1 MLVRRTGDTLVTDPL
16 PTTPEL
22 NWYAV
27 YTKKTKEHVADTKLI
42 QLNIETFLPLLRRRI
57 RRKYQLR
64 PLFPCYL
71 FARFDPRRWLYTVN
85 HLEGVN
91 RVVCFDN
98 QPVPVPVEIIERM
111 KLRMGDQ
118 GYWVPETEIVPGNRV
133 RVRSG
138 AFSGLEGRIAELK
151 PRDRVVLL
159 LEAIFSGTRVE
170 MDRDLV
176 ETIREYTP

>member
-1 MLVRRTGDTLVTDPL
+1 VGEILVTDPQL
-16 PTTPEL
+16 TTPEL

-27 YTKKTKEHVADTKLI
+27 YTKKMKEHLADTKLI
-42 QLNIETFLPLLRRRI
+42 QLDIETFLPLLRRRI

-71 FARFDPRRWLYTVN
+71 FARFDSRKWLYTVN

-98 QPVPVPVEIIERM
+98 RPVPVPAEIVESM
-111 KLRMGDQ
+111 KLKMGDQ
-118 GYWVPETEIVPGNRV
+118 GYWVPETEIGPGDRV
-133 RVRSG
+133 RIRSG
-138 AFSGLEGRIAELK
+138 TFSGMEGRIAELK

-159 LEAIFSGTRVE
+159 LKAIFSGTKVE

-176 ETIREYTP
+176 EVIQEYTS